1 MGMNGII
8 DAANKEYQRT
18 ITALNDASLCP
29 DGRRDFRKISKAT
42 NLSSSWLSFLI
53 KGKIVDAGFKRM
65 FLLRWW
71 LTKNGFLTK
80 NPSTTV
86 ESIEQEAA

>member
-1 MGMNGII
+1 MKEII
-8 DAANKEYQRT
+8 NEANNEYQRT
-18 ITALNDASLCP
+18 IIALSNASLRA
-29 DGRRDFRKISKAT
+29 DGRRNFREISLAT

-71 LTKNGFLTK
+71 LIENGFLIK
-80 NPSTTV
+80 KPSMTIK
-86 ESIEQEAA
+86 SIEEKAA